1 MEIDYYRV
9 LGLEAPAEAPVQTDG
24 AGAAEPEPAGG
35 ENEQDI
41 AEPASAAVPDQLTD
55 EAGTTPAEEAREAPD
70 TTPEQLEQ
78 LQKAERARQAQARRA
93 REREQAV
100 QAAKD
105 EQRQA
110 FNELLAKAGIM
121 NRLSGDAKK
130 IETIEDLEQYI
141 TQRDGKKLEQDL
153 AAGRLTPET
162 IEEIVAQNP
171 TLQRMQDVIAQ
182 TEQTAQAA
190 AEARDRA
197 RIADELKEISRLDPE
212 VSSLEDI
219 LQMDTAEE
227 FQRLVRE
234 KGMSFLDAYK
244 LANFERLSEKRA
256 AAAKQ
261 SAVNLANS
269 KNHLSASQSRG
280 SGGVEVPA
288 DVMREYRMLMPDAT
302 DAQIRAAYGKYL
314 KDTKRS

>member
-9 LGLEAPAEAPVQTDG
+9 LGLEAPAEAPVQTDE
-24 AGAAEPEPAGG
+24 APATEPEPAGG

-41 AEPASAAVPDQLTD
+41 AEPAPDADPEQPTEKAGAA
-55 EAGTTPAEEAREAPD
+55 PAIEGGEEPD

-78 LQKAERARQAQARRA
+78 LQKAERARQAASRRA

-121 NRLSGDAKK
+121 NRLGGDAKK

-153 AAGRLTPET
+153 AAGRLTPEA
-162 IEEIVAQNP
+162 IEQIVAKNP
-171 TLQRMQDVIAQ
+171 TLQKMQAVINQ
-182 TEQTAQAA
+182 TEQNAQAA
-190 AEARDRA
+190 ADARDRA

-212 VSSLEDI
+212 IRALEDI

-244 LANFERLSEKRA
+244 LANFERLGEKRA

-288 DVMREYRMLMPDAT
+288 DVMREYRMLMPSAT
-302 DAQIRAAYGKYL
+302 EAQIRAAYGKYL